1 MTGLALILALAIG
14 QAAPS
19 DRAVRIRTEG
29 VEWNQEEQKW
39 VPFTAHG
46 SGTILASNDQGGE
59 LVLTARHV
67 LENARRVRV
76 EFAGMSYAVT
86 KSHRSKRAD
95 LAAVEAD
102 LPGTWVDCQLSAT
115 PGRQAEI
122 FGFGAKGGL
131 HKHPMDFL
139 RSNPGWHEYTPGG
152 NEGDSGAGVFDQ
164 NGQLFGV
171 FVAKDQRNSN
181 AVVVSSY
188 ELCQFVG
195 NPNAASGNK
204 STFIF
209 PFFWKRVAWGGA
221 NSGSLSVGNCPPG
234 YTCQPISQQPIIQ
247 SPIVQ
252 PVPVVQSP
260 IVQPAPVVAS
270 PGVGVVVSAPGTL
283 VHVGTP
289 APAVPQ
295 GTPDATP
302 PQAGGAAPPTAAGL
316 APVTPTAAPAVVD
329 YNAIVQ
335 AVVTALKNDPSM
347 RGPAGANGVN
357 GVNGKDGAAAA
368 VTPSQLPILRMNAK
382 NAAGVVV
389 STKDYSPTTDPATGK
404 LIYDVTMNPATT
416 LTTQPA
422 Q

>member
-1 MTGLALILALAIG
+1 MNGLALILALAIG

-19 DRAVRIRTEG
+19 DRAVRIRTDEVRG
-29 VEWNQEEQKW
+29 VVGW
-39 VPFTAHG
+39 G
-46 SGTILASNDQGGE
+46 SGTILASNERGQE
-59 LVLTARHV
+59 LVLTAKHV
-67 LENARRVRV
+67 MRGAIHASVQYRGKGYWITRVHD
-76 EFAGMSYAVT
+76 SN
-86 KSHRSKRAD
+86 RAD
-95 LAAVEAD
+95 LSAVEVD
-102 LPGTWVDCQLSAT
+102 LPGTFADVPISSNPGQKSQLW
-115 PGRQAEI
+115 
-122 FGFGAKGGL
+122 GFGKTGAKRRYVA
-131 HKHPMDFL
+131 DFL
-139 RSNPGWHEYTPGG
+139 RNNPGWHEYSPTGDD
-152 NEGDSGAGVFDQ
+152 GDSGAGVYDES
-164 NGQLFGV
+164 GRLFGV
-171 FVAKDQRNSN
+171 FVAYIDDGSRNS
-181 AVVVSSY
+181 VVVSSQH
-188 ELCQFVG
+188 LCQFVG

-209 PFFWKRVAWGGA
+209 PFFWKRVTWGGV
-221 NSGSLSVGNCPPG
+221 GSSAGSCPPG
-234 YTCQPISQQPIIQ
+234 YTCQPINQQPVIQ

-260 IVQPAPVVAS
+260 IVQPAPIVAS